1 MKIGKRSLMLIPAL
15 ACALLAISVNA
26 AAPASS
32 EGLVQVKT
40 KTLSEFYLR
49 PQAGLANYR
58 QVMIDPAHAEF
69 QKGWLKGIN
78 STRDVTRWLSP
89 DDAKT
94 ITDDMAASL
103 GKTVAAEFAARGY
116 QIVAAPGPGVLRLSP
131 AVTDLFVNA
140 PNGYFPGIQRQF
152 VYQEGGT
159 ATLQLEA
166 RDAVTGTLVALVVD
180 RDTARE
186 VKRINETTS
195 VQNNFWFDAM
205 FRQWAANCV
214 KEFEAAKTL
223 P

>member
-1 MKIGKRSLMLIPAL
+1 MKIGKRFLVLFPTL
-15 ACALLAISVNA
+15 ACALLAISLNA
-26 AAPASS
+26 ATPASS

-40 KTLSEFYLR
+40 KTLDEFYLR
-49 PQAGLANYR
+49 PQAGLVNYR
-58 QVMIDPAHAEF
+58 QVMIDPARAEL

-78 STRDVTRWLSP
+78 STRDVSRWLSP
-89 DDAKT
+89 DDAKN
-94 ITDDMAASL
+94 ITDEMAASL
-103 GKTVAAEFAARGY
+103 GKTVAAEFAAHGY

-131 AVTDLFVNA
+131 TVTDLFVNA

-166 RDAVTGTLVALVVD
+166 RDAVTGALVARVVD

-195 VQNNFWFDAM
+195 VSNNFWFDAM

-214 KEFEAAKTL
+214 REFEAAKTL